1 MPDAHVPQARL
12 HRFEHPLVVGWV
24 LDDQVAAHR
33 DHPAGDGPDVEVVH
47 RGHAGDGRDPV
58 VDVREG
64 DVRGRRLEQHVRALL
79 HQPPGAA
86 EDQQGDQHRDEGI
99 GLHPPSGQDDH
110 ARDQGADRAEQVA
123 HDVEVRAALVERVVV
138 AAMQDRGPKG
148 VGRQDLQPQQSERPL
163 RRHRPLCQCRHDERQ
178 AQRGHV
184 GQHVARVGQ
193 QGQRVRAPPAHGFG
207 NHHRSRNRQHDLHPP
222 PALLAQWSS
231 MRALDFQRYRGAHL
245 SPFLRPSSPKYRAV
259 PPPGNTPY
267 VPASMPGPGSESLG
281 LRLLAVLALVLANA
295 FFVAAEFALVAAR
308 RTRIEALVRRGDR
321 RARTVQAAFKDL
333 YRQLS
338 AAQLGIT
345 VASILL
351 GYVAE
356 DTVAQVFRDWFA
368 ALPPAL
374 EFLARGGVASTV
386 AVALVSFLHVVFGE
400 QAPKAWAITHPER
413 TSRWIAAPLIFFS
426 WITRPF
432 TDLLNW
438 SANRV
443 VRLLGLKGTSAELE
457 AIHSPEELR
466 MLVEQSRQ
474 RGKLDADDARLLQ
487 GVFEFSEKT
496 ALEVMTP
503 RTEMVA
509 LPADL
514 TLEEAADQVAVAGR
528 SRYPV
533 YGESLDDILG
543 IVHAKDI
550 LAGVRGRL
558 PKVDDQVAV
567 KGAVFE
573 IVQMDS
579 RRVGAVRVVRGS
591 RARRSRRF
599 HPG

>member
-1 MPDAHVPQARL
+1 MSD
-12 HRFEHPLVVGWV
+12 
-24 LDDQVAAHR
+24 
-33 DHPAGDGPDVEVVH
+33 PA
-47 RGHAGDGRDPV
+47 
-58 VDVREG
+58 
-64 DVRGRRLEQHVRALL
+64 
-79 HQPPGAA
+79 
-86 EDQQGDQHRDEGI
+86 
-99 GLHPPSGQDDH
+99 
-110 ARDQGADRAEQVA
+110 
-123 HDVEVRAALVERVVV
+123 
-138 AAMQDRGPKG
+138 
-148 VGRQDLQPQQSERPL
+148 
-163 RRHRPLCQCRHDERQ
+163 
-178 AQRGHV
+178 
-184 GQHVARVGQ
+184 
-193 QGQRVRAPPAHGFG
+193 
-207 NHHRSRNRQHDLHPP
+207 
-222 PALLAQWSS
+222 
-231 MRALDFQRYRGAHL
+231 
-245 SPFLRPSSPKYRAV
+245 
-259 PPPGNTPY
+259 T
-267 VPASMPGPGSESLG
+267 ESLG
-281 LRLLAVLALVLANA
+281 LRLLAVLLLVLANA

-308 RTRIEALVRRGDR
+308 RTRIEAMVRRGDR
-321 RARTVQAAFKDL
+321 RARTVQAALQDL

-356 DTVAQVFRDWFA
+356 DTVAHLFRDWFA
-368 ALPPAL
+368 TLPTALQ
-374 EFLARGGVASTV
+374 FLTRGGIASTV

-443 VRLLGLKGTSAELE
+443 VRLLGLKGTTAELDR
-457 AIHSPEELR
+457 IHSPEEIR
-466 MLVEQSRQ
+466 MLVKQSQ
-474 RGKLDADDARLLQ
+474 ERGKLDADDARLLQ

-496 ALEVMTP
+496 AREVMTP

-543 IVHAKDI
+543 VVHAKDI
-550 LAGVRGRL
+550 LAGLRSLKGGALRAVLRPAMFVPGTREVEDVLADMKRQKIHLAIVLDEFGGTAGLVTMEDLLEEIVGQIYDEYDRPSGEARGTPSGSAPVVTGSTPIREVNVAFGLDLDERDYTTIGGFLFGALGRL
-558 PKVDDQVAV
+558 PKPGDQVAV

-573 IVQMDS
+573 IVEMDG
-579 RRVGAVRVVRGS
+579 RRVGSVRVVR
-591 RARRSRRF
+591 RATSEV
-599 HPG
+599 

>member
-1 MPDAHVPQARL
+1 
-12 HRFEHPLVVGWV
+12 
-24 LDDQVAAHR
+24 
-33 DHPAGDGPDVEVVH
+33 
-47 RGHAGDGRDPV
+47 
-58 VDVREG
+58 
-64 DVRGRRLEQHVRALL
+64 
-79 HQPPGAA
+79 
-86 EDQQGDQHRDEGI
+86 
-99 GLHPPSGQDDH
+99 
-110 ARDQGADRAEQVA
+110 
-123 HDVEVRAALVERVVV
+123 
-138 AAMQDRGPKG
+138 
-148 VGRQDLQPQQSERPL
+148 
-163 RRHRPLCQCRHDERQ
+163 
-178 AQRGHV
+178 
-184 GQHVARVGQ
+184 
-193 QGQRVRAPPAHGFG
+193 
-207 NHHRSRNRQHDLHPP
+207 
-222 PALLAQWSS
+222 
-231 MRALDFQRYRGAHL
+231 
-245 SPFLRPSSPKYRAV
+245 
-259 PPPGNTPY
+259 
-267 VPASMPGPGSESLG
+267 MPGPATQSLG

-356 DTVAQVFRDWFA
+356 DTVAQVFRGWFA

-374 EFLARGGVASTV
+374 EFLARGGIASTV

-496 ALEVMTP
+496 AREVMTP

-550 LAGVRGRL
+550 LAGLRSAKGGSLRAVLRPAVFVPGTREVEDVLADMKRQKIHLAIVLEEFVGQIYDEYDRPSGELRSVPAGVAPTIAGSVPIREVNSAFGLELGEQDYTTIGGFLFGAIGRL
-558 PKVDDQVAV
+558 PRPGDQVAV

-573 IVQMDS
+573 IVEVEG
-579 RRVGAVRVVRGS
+579 RRVGTVRVLRRGS
-591 RARRSRRF
+591 GAEA
-599 HPG
+599 